1 MERNIKFLFIIPL
14 PALLT
19 PLPIITFT
27 NKEITVC
34 TNEVAK
40 DANKAPRNSSSC
52 LFYFMFYCFTVTP
65 STNTPKFSQSFMIL
79 IISFICSFQTNK
91 VNPFST
97 LTTPSRLVF
106 LSNLFIA
113 LEVKLLTDPSK
124 LFIAKEIAT
133 FVSTFYLY

>member
-1 MERNIKFLFIIPL
+1 MERNIKFLFIYPL

-19 PLPIITFT
+19 PLPIIPFT
-27 NKEITVC
+27 NKEITGC

-40 DANKAPRNSSSC
+40 DANKVPRNPPSC

>member
-1 MERNIKFLFIIPL
+1 MERNIKFLFIYPL

-19 PLPIITFT
+19 PLPIIPFT
-27 NKEITVC
+27 NKEITGC

-40 DANKAPRNSSSC
+40 DANKVPRNPPSC

-65 STNTPKFSQSFMIL
+65 STNTPKFPHGFMIL
-79 IISFICSFQTNK
+79 IISFICSFQINK
-91 VNPFST
+91 VNPFPT
-97 LTTPSRLVF
+97 LTTPSQLVF

-113 LEVKLLTDPSK
+113 FEVKLLTNPSK